1 MKRLVAILSLTLI
14 LTFALGTGAWAK
26 GFGFH
31 GSFGFHTGRPFFTP
45 SFIIIQPSP
54 FFHPRFDGVFLV
66 PPHGGAFFGFQ
77 RVWVPS
83 RWVKTLEGVWIWVP
97 GHWTFVDP

>member
-1 MKRLVAILSLTLI
+1 MKRFVVILSLALI

-26 GFGFH
+26 GFR
-31 GSFGFHTGRPFFTP
+31 GSFGFHIGRPFFTQP
-45 SFIIIQPSP
+45 FIIIQPSP
-54 FFHPRFDGVFLV
+54 FFRPRFDGVFIV

-83 RWVKTLEGVWIWVP
+83 RWVKTLEGVWVWVP